1 METIRRNVTVIL
13 ARALNV
19 RDQDVVPEAP
29 LQDLGMDSMDL
40 VDIVLDLEETFQ
52 IEIHKLNPERL
63 ETVQDILD
71 QLTQVTAEP
80 GVPA

>member
-1 METIRRNVTVIL
+1 METIRRNVTGIL

-19 RDQDVVPEAP
+19 RDHDVVPEAT

-52 IEIHKLNPERL
+52 IEIHKLNLERL
-63 ETVQDILD
+63 ETVQGLLD
-71 QLTQVTAEP
+71 QLAQITSEP